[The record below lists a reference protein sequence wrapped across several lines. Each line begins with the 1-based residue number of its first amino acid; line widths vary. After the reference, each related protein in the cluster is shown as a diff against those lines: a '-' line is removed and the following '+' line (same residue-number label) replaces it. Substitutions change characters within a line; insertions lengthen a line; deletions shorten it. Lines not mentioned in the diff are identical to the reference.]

1 MFWASS
7 AISVAMAFKLMAKH
21 SYIKNI
27 VTQRRGN
34 WQWQKQGS
42 QAVKDKDAKRLGTR
56 TERPERLRLKDIL

>member
-21 SYIKNI
+21 SYIENI

-34 WQWQKQGS
+34 WQWQRQGS
-42 QAVKDKDAKRLGTR
+42 QAVKDRDAKRLGTR